1 MFGSPGFWDER
12 YYVNCEPFEWYHD
25 YAALKPLLEQFM
37 TKEMHILLVGCGRV
51 VVDEMAMRY
60 ESISK
65 KIKKK
70 KKKKG
75 EASMKEIPKM
85 YFEDDLGGIQWKQ
98 ADATDLTA
106 MFNDKIFDVVVD
118 KALLDALY
126 CSEVPGKQTHKYLQE
141 MDRILT
147 PEGLFFC
154 VSFGLPENRLDKIE
168 DTDEESDGFLAWEVE
183 VHAIPKLMPNQ
194 YKVSQLKPGTDRHNC
209 MDELDAIGSAAL
221 LGPARVVS
229 SLAFALAARH
239 ARRRADASALVV
251 GRRRGAAAVLGDG
264 AAPGGP
270 RRPRVRRG
278 PRPRAAQLASSAAAW
293 LGCDCVV
300 ACGGAPAA
308 VSGATSRR
316 RVEPR
321 DGGDVVRG
329 DGRRDLALRVTATQ
343 IRVS

>member
-37 TKEMHILLVGCGRV
+37 TKEMHILLVGWVAGDGARHVRDGYTSLFNVDISRV

-75 EASMKEIPKM
+75 EASMKEIKM
-85 YFEDDLGGIQWKQ
+85 YRGRPRRHP
-98 ADATDLTA
+98 A
-106 MFNDKIFDVVVD
+106 V
-118 KALLDALY
+118 LDALY

-183 VHAIPKLMPNQ
+183 VHAIPKLAPSGTRKMDNE
-194 YKVSQLKPGTDRHNC
+194 KMLKKKA
-209 MDELDAIGSAAL
+209 EKA
-221 LGPARVVS
+221 
-229 SLAFALAARH
+229 
-239 ARRRADASALVV
+239 
-251 GRRRGAAAVLGDG
+251 
-264 AAPGGP
+264 
-270 RRPRVRRG
+270 
-278 PRPRAAQLASSAAAW
+278 RAA
-293 LGCDCVV
+293 GKKI
-300 ACGGAPAA
+300 P
-308 VSGATSRR
+308 TRNKR
-316 RVEPR
+316 
-321 DGGDVVRG
+321 
-329 DGRRDLALRVTATQ
+329 
-343 IRVS
+343 

>member
-1 MFGSPGFWDER
+1 MPPARRKLLGDAALYDPVPDDTCMFGSPGFWDER

-37 TKEMHILLVGCGRV
+37 TKEMHILLVGCGSSEMARDMYEDGYTSLFNVDISRV

-65 KIKKK
+65 KIKKKK

-106 MFNDKIFDVVVD
+106 IFNDKIFDVVVD

-194 YKVSQLKPGTDRHNC
+194 YKVSQLKKPEDVYYVYTCRKEEK
-209 MDELDAIGSAAL
+209 MDNEKMLKKKAEKA
-221 LGPARVVS
+221 
-229 SLAFALAARH
+229 
-239 ARRRADASALVV
+239 
-251 GRRRGAAAVLGDG
+251 
-264 AAPGGP
+264 
-270 RRPRVRRG
+270 
-278 PRPRAAQLASSAAAW
+278 RAA
-293 LGCDCVV
+293 GKKI
-300 ACGGAPAA
+300 P
-308 VSGATSRR
+308 TRNKR
-316 RVEPR
+316 
-321 DGGDVVRG
+321 
-329 DGRRDLALRVTATQ
+329 
-343 IRVS
+343 